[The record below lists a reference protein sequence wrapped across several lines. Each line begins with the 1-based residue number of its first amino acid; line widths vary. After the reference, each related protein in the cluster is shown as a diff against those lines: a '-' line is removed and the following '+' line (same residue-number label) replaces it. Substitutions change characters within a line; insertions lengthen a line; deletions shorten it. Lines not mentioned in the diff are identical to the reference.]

1 MKTLILLFVLI
12 NSFCKSGR
20 RRIGCLRHSRAT
32 KEPTTE
38 ATQEVTREVNW
49 EATKTP
55 NRELTKGVSRLVTR
69 VVAVLSLQS
78 RAW

>member
-20 RRIGCLRHSRAT
+20 RRIGCLRDSHT
-32 KEPTTE
+32 WKEASKE
-38 ATQEVTREVNW
+38 AIKELTREYTWVG
-49 EATKTP
+49 TKTL

-69 VVAVLSLQS
+69 VVAVLSIQS